1 MKAYHNFGWKPC
13 LQQLLASLP
22 HVFSR
27 VVGSFGTSAKDDM
40 HIRVALEN
48 P

>member
-1 MKAYHNFGWKPC
+1 VKTNHDFGWKPC
-13 LQQLLASLP
+13 LQQLLTSLP

-27 VVGSFGTSAKDDM
+27 VVGSFGTSTKDDM

-48 P
+48 F